1 VHFVRGG
8 VVNLSD
14 TAKMRRPEFGGANAG
29 VTGRVG
35 HDDRGNAVWEWA
47 REPDAIPLE
56 STGLAIIEDEAP
68 LPLAT
73 VKINVNKVAA
83 KSGYNPYESG
93 LIEKKNVVAKKRDL
107 RELSRWIELK
117 KMRGEDTKG

>member
-1 VHFVRGG
+1 
-8 VVNLSD
+8 
-14 TAKMRRPEFGGANAG
+14 MRRPEFGGASAG

-47 REPDAIPLE
+47 GEPDEIPLE
-56 STGLAIIEDEAP
+56 STGLEIIEDEAP

-73 VKINVNKVAA
+73 VKINKVAA

-93 LIEKKNVVAKKRDL
+93 LIEKKKVAPKKRDL
-107 RELSRWIELK
+107 RELSRWIELR